1 MATKKEIEQAIVSMC
16 EKYSIIVDA
25 LDRFKNDAESY
36 IYEAQS
42 AIENLDGLS
51 YEIDDISHE
60 ANNIIALLQEKGIL
74 KDGD

>member
-16 EKYSIIVDA
+16 EKYSNIVDA
-25 LDRFKNDAESY
+25 LDYFKSEADNY
-36 IYEAQS
+36 IYEAQC

>member
-1 MATKKEIEQAIVSMC
+1 MATKKEMKEIKETV
-16 EKYSIIVDA
+16 EVIIDA
-25 LDRFKNDAESY
+25 LDTFKSEAEGY

-74 KDGD
+74 KDVD

>member
-16 EKYSIIVDA
+16 EKYSNIVNA
-25 LDRFKNDAESY
+25 LDYFKTEAENY
-36 IYEAQS
+36 IYEAQC

-51 YEIDDISHE
+51 YDIDDISSQ
-60 ANNIIALLQEKGIL
+60 ANDIIALLQEKGIL

>member
-16 EKYSIIVDA
+16 EKYSNIVNA
-25 LDRFKNDAESY
+25 LDYFKTEAENY
-36 IYEAQS
+36 IYEAQC

-51 YEIDDISHE
+51 YEIDDISHD

>member
-16 EKYSIIVDA
+16 EKYSNIVNA
-25 LDRFKNDAESY
+25 LDYFKTEADNY
-36 IYEAQS
+36 IYEAQC

-51 YEIDDISHE
+51 YDIDDISSQ
-60 ANNIIALLQEKGIL
+60 ANDIIALLQEKGIL

>member
-16 EKYSIIVDA
+16 EKYSSIVDA
-25 LDRFKNDAESY
+25 LDMFKTEAENY
-36 IYEAQS
+36 IYEAQC

-51 YEIDDISHE
+51 YDIDNISQD